1 MSGVVP
7 GRSNKFNVIEGIY
20 PQVADTKA
28 GWLSKP
34 YVIPIAN
41 VFLIEKDTGKVKL
54 SNGIHSYQQLPY
66 LIDAG
71 ITDTQRLLL
80 DNYNQANG
88 VLVLDH
94 EGRINEG
101 FLPRL
106 FRGTIKTVS
115 TYTEMIQ
122 RGEDP
127 VDGELFK
134 NGAVIVIDASDD
146 PSGMVQGGGGA
157 YYAWYDEDGDGD
169 LPPGWHKV
177 SEFKEPDVSLVNYFK
192 FRGDNSQS
200 IGDIYDDVDI
210 TGEAADKYLKFSY
223 AEHAKLASVEFGADV
238 TDYDNVQAAGAVMY
252 NHAIISKELN
262 AAGLEE
268 LLLRNIAPVDPEEPP
283 V

>member
-7 GRSNKFNVIEGIY
+7 GRANKFNVVEGIY
-20 PQVADTKA
+20 PQVSDTKA

-54 SNGIHSYQQLPY
+54 SNGIHAYQELPY
-66 LIDAG
+66 LIDAN
-71 ITDTQRLLL
+71 ITDSQRLLL
-80 DNYNQANG
+80 ENYNQANG

-106 FRGTIKTVS
+106 FRGAIKTVS
-115 TYTEMIQ
+115 TYAEMVQ

-127 VDGELFK
+127 TDGEVFK
-134 NGAVIVIDASDD
+134 NGAVIVIDASGD
-146 PSGMVQGGGGA
+146 PSGLVQEGGA
-157 YYAWYDEDGDGD
+157 YYAWYDPDGEGD
-169 LPPGWHKV
+169 LSPGWHKV

-192 FRGDNSQS
+192 YRGEGSQS
-200 IGDIYDDVDI
+200 IGAIFDDVDT
-210 TGEAADKYLKFSY
+210 TGEAPDKYLKFSY
-223 AEHAKLASVEFGADV
+223 AEHSKLASVEFGADV
-238 TDYDNVQAAGAVMY
+238 TDYDNVQAAGAIMY

-268 LLLRNIAPVDPEEPP
+268 LLLRNIEQIPPEEVP

>member
-7 GRSNKFNVIEGIY
+7 GRANKFNVVEGIY
-20 PQVADTKA
+20 PQVSDTKA

-54 SNGIHSYQQLPY
+54 SNGIHAYQELPY
-66 LIDAG
+66 LIDAS
-71 ITDTQRLLL
+71 ITDSQRLLL
-80 DNYNQANG
+80 ENYNQANG

-94 EGRINEG
+94 EGRIDEG
-101 FLPRL
+101 FLPRV
-106 FRGTIKTVS
+106 FRGAIKTVS
-115 TYTEMIQ
+115 TYAEMVQ

-127 VDGELFK
+127 EDGEVFK
-134 NGAVIVIDASDD
+134 NGAVIVIDATDD
-146 PSGMVQGGGGA
+146 PSGIVQEGGA
-157 YYAWYDEDGDGD
+157 YYAWYDPDGEGD
-169 LPPGWHKV
+169 LVAGWHKV

-192 FRGDNSQS
+192 YRGEGSQS
-200 IGDIYDDVDI
+200 IGAIFDDVDT
-210 TGEAADKYLKFSY
+210 TGEAPDKYLKFSY

-238 TDYDNVQAAGAVMY
+238 TDYDNVQAAGAIMY

-268 LLLRNIAPVDPEEPP
+268 LLLRNIEQVTPEEPP